1 MLISAIFS
9 IFAVGLVVVCFIFA
23 GSKYK
28 LFIEENKADFQF
40 LFMAPAS
47 LWLIDRVKLIERLST
62 QITAIQF
69 KVAILYSAGKQ
80 VPQYTKMFLA
90 QTISVILLCLAGGSL
105 FAVLNGGD
113 VRFVV
118 FAIILAIIIPFVS
131 VKKLDEK
138 MEKRKQ
144 DIIIELPEFAS
155 KIALLVNA
163 GETVQQAIVRCT
175 MMKADQD
182 HPLYRELN
190 DAVVKIKNGDSFNG
204 VMEDF
209 SKRCGVQEVSVF
221 TTTILLNYKRG
232 GNQLALSLRELSR
245 DLWEKRKAISRKRGE
260 EASSKLV
267 FPMVLIFIAV
277 LIIIAY
283 PALRIF

>member
-9 IFAVGLVVVCFIFA
+9 CFAVGLVVISFVFA

-28 LFIEENKADFQF
+28 LFIDENKADFQF
-40 LFMAPAS
+40 LFMAPAA
-47 LWLIDRVKLIERLST
+47 LWLIDRTRLMERLSS
-62 QITAIQF
+62 QITAVQH

-90 QTISVILLCLAGGSL
+90 QMISVVLLCLAGGSL

-113 VRFVV
+113 KRFV
-118 FAIILAIIIPFVS
+118 FLAIVLAVIIPLVS
-131 VKKLDEK
+131 VRSLDEK
-138 MEKRKQ
+138 MKKRKQ

-163 GETVQQAIVRCT
+163 GETVQQAIIRCT
-175 MMKADQD
+175 MMKADHD

-190 DAVVKIKNGDSFNG
+190 DAVTKIKNGDSFSG

-209 SKRCGVQEVSVF
+209 SKRCAVQEVSVF